1 MRNGILTTLAAL
13 LVCASA
19 AATEVHGYGVS
30 VLTGDSSRPEYHHNG
45 SVYIEA
51 IRGREFA
58 IRLTNPTPNRVAVA
72 LSVDGLNTIDARHT
86 DPWNAAKW
94 ILGPYESTEI
104 FGWQVNDATARH
116 FVFTGESHSY
126 GAALGQTDNLGVI
139 EAVFYVERQRPI
151 ARRQHYDTP
160 RAEPMEKSEGATAGG
175 TTSAQAPAPPS
186 DDYAATGM
194 GDRERHDVEHVN
206 VDLDPH
212 PVASA
217 RIRYE
222 FRAQLVKLGVIPQTS
237 PIDRREH
244 ARGFERYCPEV
255 N

>member
-1 MRNGILTTLAAL
+1 MRTHILTTLAAL

-19 AATEVHGYGVS
+19 SATEVHGYGVS
-30 VLTGDSSRPEYHHNG
+30 ILTGDASRPEYHHNG

-86 DPWNAAKW
+86 DPWNATKW

-104 FGWQVNDATARH
+104 FGWQVNDETARH
-116 FVFTGESHSY
+116 FVFTGEKHSY

-139 EAVFYVERQRPI
+139 EAVFYAERQRPV
-151 ARRQHYDTP
+151 ARRQRDFEAP
-160 RAEPMEKSEGATAGG
+160 SSKSEGAA
-175 TTSAQAPAPPS
+175 AQAPAPPS

-194 GDRERHDVEHVN
+194 GDRERHDVDRVDI
-206 VDLDPH
+206 DLDPH
-212 PVASA
+212 PVAST

-222 FRAQLVKLGVIPQTS
+222 FRPQLVKLGVIPQQTS